1 MNAKNFKS
9 RSVIQ
14 WNKTP
19 CGSSTLKNKK
29 GTREFFEE
37 VIKYRYK
44 VYAPWLRKI
53 ISKEDVKNK
62 KLLEVG
68 CGMGADLLEFAKNG
82 AICTGIDLTPNHVSL
97 AKELFKTYGFS
108 ARITKCDAESLSF
121 ADNSFDHVYSH
132 GVIHHTPN
140 TEKAL
145 SEIHR
150 VLKPGGKALIMV
162 YHKNSFAFYGKVV
175 AYHGI
180 LKGKFAGKCTNEILS
195 EVIEE
200 KSKDTKPLVKV
211 YSKKVFQNMLKEIGF
226 NISRIYTHHIMNEK
240 RMTHIRRMLPAFTIK
255 PLESRFGWYLI
266 AEVFK

>member
-1 MNAKNFKS
+1 MIPYDASHKSSCNERDLMNAKNFKS

-97 AKELFKTYGFS
+97 AKELFTNAVERRSLGRMGIRAFLGRRGIDKELINETISIHTRDMEMESACRFTKKRLENLKSYPDDVKRRRIRAALYRRGFS
-108 ARITKCDAESLSF
+108 AEIIRE
-121 ADNSFDHVYSH
+121 
-132 GVIHHTPN
+132 
-140 TEKAL
+140 AL
-145 SEIHR
+145 
-150 VLKPGGKALIMV
+150 
-162 YHKNSFAFYGKVV
+162 N
-175 AYHGI
+175 
-180 LKGKFAGKCTNEILS
+180 
-195 EVIEE
+195 
-200 KSKDTKPLVKV
+200 
-211 YSKKVFQNMLKEIGF
+211 Q
-226 NISRIYTHHIMNEK
+226 HI
-240 RMTHIRRMLPAFTIK
+240 A
-255 PLESRFGWYLI
+255 
-266 AEVFK
+266 